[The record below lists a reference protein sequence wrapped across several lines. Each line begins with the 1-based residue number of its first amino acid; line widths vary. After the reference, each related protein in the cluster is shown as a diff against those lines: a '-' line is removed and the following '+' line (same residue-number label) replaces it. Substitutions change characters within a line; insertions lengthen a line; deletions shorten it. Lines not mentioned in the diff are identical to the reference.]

1 MSDIACRIS
10 ATSEHVRGA
19 RDVIVISPLRAEID
33 RLEALLENVKEQIKD
48 VRKQGGTIIADL
60 IDTDFIQQTIL
71 EARNDL
77 RTKASQRIT
86 ALGHMG
92 CGKSTTLNLM
102 LSSTLLDRNE
112 YWLAW
117 VVVFPTGI
125 EKTPPTVLKQKY
137 FGDSVIY
144 L

>member
-1 MSDIACRIS
+1 MSLL
-10 ATSEHVRGA
+10 TSEQVRGS

-33 RLEALLENVKEQIKD
+33 RLETIIENVKEQIKA

-60 IDTDFIQQTIL
+60 IDTDFVQQTIL

-102 LSSTLLDRNE
+102 LSSSILDTHNYRRT
-112 YWLAW
+112 WDIA
-117 VVVFPTGI
+117 FPKGI
-125 EKTPPTVLKQKY
+125 EEKPPTIFTQKY
-137 FGDSVIY
+137 FADSVMSRISPAF
-144 L
+144 